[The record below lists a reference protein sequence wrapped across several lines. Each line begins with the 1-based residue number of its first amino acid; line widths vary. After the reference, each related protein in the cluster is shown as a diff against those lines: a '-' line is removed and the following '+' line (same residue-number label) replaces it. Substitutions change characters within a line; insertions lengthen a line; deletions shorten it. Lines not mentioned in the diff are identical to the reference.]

1 MNKNEQT
8 TKCTKCNNSFINE
21 IMNGQDKPICPNC
34 KKKTKPKYLISSL
47 IGLCLLGGIGGVL
60 WNNYKQQNVV
70 SFGGV
75 GEVNDSISVDVQDV
89 PIFKMENLMATKGI
103 VDGISGSVDNIESFK
118 RLMEEEVTN
127 ATKNNSISI
136 NIPSISL
143 TFEKNSSAIPS
154 KGHELISE
162 FEKYYLQ
169 TNKNAIIEIEG
180 YTCDL
185 GTDEFNNSLSKN
197 RTKTL
202 KEFLIKNNIPA
213 NRIETKWYGKSKNYS
228 FNYPTIEDYRRVIVS
243 IKHQ

>member
-1 MNKNEQT
+1 MNNNQQT
-8 TKCTKCNNSFINE
+8 EKCIKCNNNFNTE
-21 IMNGQDKPICPNC
+21 VMNSKDESICPNC
-34 KKKTKPKYLISSL
+34 KKKTKQKYLISGL
-47 IGLCLLGGIGGVL
+47 IGLCFLGGIGGVL

-75 GEVNDSISVDVQDV
+75 REINDSISVEVQDA
-89 PIFKMENLMATKGI
+89 PLFKMENLVASKRI

-127 ATKNNSISI
+127 AKKNNAMTI

-143 TFEKNSSAIPS
+143 TFEKNSFVILS
-154 KGHELISE
+154 KGYELISE

-185 GTDEFNNSLSKN
+185 GTDDLNNSLSKN
-197 RTKTL
+197 RAETI

-213 NRIETKWYGKSKNYS
+213 NRIETKWYGKSKNDS
-228 FNYPTIEDYRRVIVS
+228 FNYPTIEEYRRVIVS